1 MNLNYEQKLL
11 KSKVKY
17 FCSVDEVG
25 RGAWAGPIVAAAVLV
40 NKKDLTKWQATIWF
54 KLVRDSKLLSPT
66 KRELIFKQCH
76 RQVTYSLGIVNNK
89 IIDKIGIGEA
99 NRLAVKLAVQKL
111 SPQPQVVLCD
121 YVGGLKSDYLAR
133 PLLES
138 EPRSR
143 RPARQGLQLQNIIDG
158 DAKVFSIAL
167 ASVLAKVSRDR
178 MMMNLDKKYPEYA
191 FGEHKGY
198 GTAEHI
204 SALVKYGVSDVHRRS
219 YKPVKYVENK
229 ESRIKNHEC

>member
-11 KSKVKY
+11 NSNVKY
-17 FCSVDEVG
+17 ICGVDEVG
-25 RGAWAGPIVAAAVLV
+25 RGAWAGPIMAAAVLV
-40 NKKDLTKWQATIWF
+40 NQLDLKKWSKEEWF
-54 KLVRDSKLLSPT
+54 KLVRDSKLLSPK

-76 RQVTYSLGIVNNK
+76 RQVVYSLGIVNNK

-99 NRLAVKLAVQKL
+99 NRLAVKLAIQKL

-121 YVGGLKSDYLAR
+121 YVGGLKSDYLAL
-133 PLLES
+133 P
-138 EPRSR
+138 
-143 RPARQGLQLQNIIDG
+143 LQNIIDG

-178 MMMNLDKKYPEYA
+178 MMMNFDKKYPEYG

-198 GTAEHI
+198 GTAEHRRV
-204 SALVKYGVSDVHRRS
+204 LVDKGVCEIHRRS
-219 YKPVKYVENK
+219 YKPVKFLMTNV
-229 ESRIKNHEC
+229 

>member
-1 MNLNYEQKLL
+1 M
-11 KSKVKY
+11 
-17 FCSVDEVG
+17 
-25 RGAWAGPIVAAAVLV
+25 
-40 NKKDLTKWQATIWF
+40 
-54 KLVRDSKLLSPT
+54 
-66 KRELIFKQCH
+66 
-76 RQVTYSLGIVNNK
+76 
-89 IIDKIGIGEA
+89 
-99 NRLAVKLAVQKL
+99 AVKLAVQKL
-111 SPQPQVVLCD
+111 SPQPQVVLCV